1 MCRSYS
7 LLHLYN
13 PIQIPVREFK
23 IEKDAERN
31 KTELRNER
39 SFLACEEKA
48 IWSQRGLSSQN
59 ATAAALPTFRESTP
73 WDMGIFTV

>member
-39 SFLACEEKA
+39 SFCFVSPQIPTKWICGEE
-48 IWSQRGLSSQN
+48 
-59 ATAAALPTFRESTP
+59 EE
-73 WDMGIFTV
+73 